1 MVALQKGN
9 QPEARRL
16 LIQALE
22 ENPEDERFW
31 LWLSWVV
38 ETEEEQM
45 KCLRKL
51 YEIDPEH
58 PVARR
63 FFAEPSSETKGPL
76 PVDTILPNRLSSQA
90 KQPPAP
96 APNKPVPPTAPA
108 AAPPPPAPSP
118 PSPPAKAESRAEDGA
133 DEARPTPSPSAAVEE
148 PTPAAS
154 ADGEQKEPLVSVEV
168 EETSP
173 TSNGVP
179 SDEAHS
185 WRHGEPLPSP
195 PAPPAAMAE
204 TRPEP
209 DPGEGAGSSAPARH
223 LRNIPGILFFPE
235 DEEEGEDEVESLAY
249 TLTIPDLADIQR
261 FLWRQGLVLVGFL
274 IVLLVFVMSVW
285 SIINN
290 SPIYVPSPPDA
301 APAAILTHPVL
312 L

>member
-31 LWLSWVV
+31 LWLSWVA

-63 FFAEPSSETKGPL
+63 FFAEPSSEPQGPL
-76 PVDTILPNRLSSQA
+76 PVEAILPSRPSSQT

-108 AAPPPPAPSP
+108 AAPPPPA
-118 PSPPAKAESRAEDGA
+118 SPPAPPQPAEAESRAEDGA
-133 DEARPTPSPSAAVEE
+133 EEARPTPPPAVAGEE
-148 PTPAAS
+148 PAPATA

-185 WRHGEPLPSP
+185 WRHGEPLPVP
-195 PAPPAAMAE
+195 PASPAAMAE

-209 DPGEGAGSSAPARH
+209 GPGEGMGRSAAARH
-223 LRNIPGILFFPE
+223 LRNIPGVSFFPE
-235 DEEEGEDEVESLAY
+235 DEEEDEADSLAY
-249 TLTIPDLADIQR
+249 TLTLPDRADIQR
-261 FLWRQGLVLVGFL
+261 FLRRWGLVLVGFL

-285 SIINN
+285 NIINH